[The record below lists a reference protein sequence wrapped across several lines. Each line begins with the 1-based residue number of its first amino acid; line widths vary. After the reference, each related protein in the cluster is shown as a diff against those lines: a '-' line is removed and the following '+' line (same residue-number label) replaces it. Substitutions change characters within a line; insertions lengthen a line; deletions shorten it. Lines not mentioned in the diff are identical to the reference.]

1 MLPDDDYLLKIG
13 RLTYSVTLVEG
24 LVLSELSR
32 LTGLPPGLRARKLT
46 GRSAG
51 AIGKAL
57 QDPGNIGHVTDPA
70 VREWLRVAG
79 EELAAVARLSHALLH
94 ARPAEAG
101 EEPRLHRWPA
111 EVGESFDITH
121 AWLDTAQS
129 TVDDAIRQVDRSRVP
144 SRV

>member
-24 LVLSELSR
+24 LVLAELSR
-32 LTGLPPGLRARKLT
+32 LSGLPPGLRPRKLA

-57 QDPGNIGHVTDPA
+57 QDPGNVGHVTDA
-70 VREWLRVAG
+70 GVREWLRTAG
-79 EELAAVARLSHALLH
+79 EELAAVARISHALLH
-94 ARPAEAG
+94 SRPAEAG
-101 EEPRLHRWPA
+101 EERRLHRWPV

-121 AWLDTAQS
+121 VWLDSAQS
-129 TVDDAIRQVDRSRVP
+129 TIDDAIRQVDRARLAG
-144 SRV
+144 RA